1 MSASLTV
8 RRSPLIGED
17 MSQASSNKDDM
28 KSIRVW
34 LYCLAGLVVLM
45 VVVGGATRLTGSGL
59 SITEWRPLTG
69 TLPPLSQHDWLL
81 EFDKYRR
88 SSQYLLLN
96 AGMSLEEFKQIYA
109 WEWAHRL
116 LGRLIGI
123 VFFMPLLWFVCR
135 KKITLGLTMKL
146 IGIGA
151 LGALQ
156 GCVGWIMVASGL
168 EPGMIAVA
176 PIKLMAHMLLASLI
190 LVALIR
196 LAIGIRPISKTEI
209 PSRFRKQAAIV
220 PILVLVQIA
229 LGALVAG
236 SKAGLVY
243 DSWPLM
249 DGEFLP
255 GSEKLFVALPWFE
268 NFVDNALLVQ
278 FNHRMFAYLIVGYA
292 IWHAASATKAMA
304 GTAFAIRA
312 VFLALLVSSQMIL
325 GIATLV
331 LGVPLWTALAHQF
344 LAMVM
349 LAFSNVHS
357 MLCVA
362 NERQTATK
370 RRRIIKFIRS

>member
-123 VFFMPLLWFVCR
+123 VFFMPLLY
-135 KKITLGLTMKL
+135 LGLIDIYTFF
-146 IGIGA
+146 
-151 LGALQ
+151 
-156 GCVGWIMVASGL
+156 AS
-168 EPGMIAVA
+168 VC
-176 PIKLMAHMLLASLI
+176 K
-190 LVALIR
+190 V
-196 LAIGIRPISKTEI
+196 
-209 PSRFRKQAAIV
+209 
-220 PILVLVQIA
+220 
-229 LGALVAG
+229 
-236 SKAGLVY
+236 
-243 DSWPLM
+243 
-249 DGEFLP
+249 
-255 GSEKLFVALPWFE
+255 
-268 NFVDNALLVQ
+268 
-278 FNHRMFAYLIVGYA
+278 
-292 IWHAASATKAMA
+292 
-304 GTAFAIRA
+304 
-312 VFLALLVSSQMIL
+312 
-325 GIATLV
+325 
-331 LGVPLWTALAHQF
+331 
-344 LAMVM
+344 
-349 LAFSNVHS
+349 
-357 MLCVA
+357 
-362 NERQTATK
+362 
-370 RRRIIKFIRS
+370 